1 MKKIIIILIVAAL
14 AGAGYFYFFK
24 PKAPSDLRFMT
35 THVTK
40 GNIVSRVLA
49 TGTLEGYKQVSVG
62 AQVSGQLQKLYVD
75 AGDEVKQG
83 QLLAQIDSRT
93 QQNALKDAQSQLNT
107 YKAQLVAKQATLK
120 RATLEFNRQQNMLKS
135 DASAKA
141 DFEAAE
147 ASLAQAKADVN
158 VVEQQIKQA
167 EIKVDTAKINVG
179 YTKIEAPIDGTVIA
193 IVTDEGQTVVSN
205 QTATTILK
213 LATMDTMTVKAEIS
227 EADVIKIKP
236 GMEVEFTILGD
247 PKRVFKS
254 TLKKIAPAPQSA
266 SSSSNTTTSSTST
279 AIYYNAEFDVPNDD
293 RVLRVSMT
301 AECSIIL
308 AQKKDV
314 LVSGDRIEQRF
325 LKTLIRVEILA
336 ECGQKRALP
345 FRILIRD
352 LNSLGF
358 ERCKD
363 RIQFGAVR
371 FRIKC
376 FDRLFAHFL
385 LPCRPFM
392 SYAHVVFPCRLPMS
406 SSHIRVQ
413 E

>member
-314 LVSGDRIEQRF
+314 LIVPITAV
-325 LKTLIRVEILA
+325 KTDHRT
-336 ECGQKRALP
+336 GK
-345 FRILIRD
+345 
-352 LNSLGF
+352 
-358 ERCKD
+358 
-363 RIQFGAVR
+363 
-371 FRIKC
+371 
-376 FDRLFAHFL
+376 
-385 LPCRPFM
+385 
-392 SYAHVVFPCRLPMS
+392 SYAMVLRKGGPQRVDVELGLRDQTKVEVSSGLTERDVLTVGDDVESAENAALANHQSRRRGPPRL
-406 SSHIRVQ
+406 
-413 E
+413 

>member
-1 MKKIIIILIVAAL
+1 MIVAAL

-314 LVSGDRIEQRF
+314 LIVPITAV
-325 LKTLIRVEILA
+325 KTDHRT
-336 ECGQKRALP
+336 GK
-345 FRILIRD
+345 
-352 LNSLGF
+352 
-358 ERCKD
+358 
-363 RIQFGAVR
+363 
-371 FRIKC
+371 
-376 FDRLFAHFL
+376 
-385 LPCRPFM
+385 
-392 SYAHVVFPCRLPMS
+392 SYAMVLRKGGPQRVDVELGLRDQTNVEVISGLTERDVLTVGDDVESAENAALANHQSRRRGPPRL
-406 SSHIRVQ
+406 
-413 E
+413 

>member
-35 THVTK
+35 THVTR

-314 LVSGDRIEQRF
+314 LIVPITAV
-325 LKTLIRVEILA
+325 KTDHRT
-336 ECGQKRALP
+336 GK
-345 FRILIRD
+345 
-352 LNSLGF
+352 
-358 ERCKD
+358 
-363 RIQFGAVR
+363 
-371 FRIKC
+371 
-376 FDRLFAHFL
+376 
-385 LPCRPFM
+385 
-392 SYAHVVFPCRLPMS
+392 SYAMVLRKGGPQRVDVELGLRDQTNVEVISGLTERDVLTVGDDVESAENAALANHQSRRRGPPRL
-406 SSHIRVQ
+406 
-413 E
+413 

>member
-1 MKKIIIILIVAAL
+1 MKKIIIILIVAVL

-266 SSSSNTTTSSTST
+266 SSSNNTTTSSTST

-314 LVSGDRIEQRF
+314 LIVPITAV
-325 LKTLIRVEILA
+325 KTDHRT
-336 ECGQKRALP
+336 GK
-345 FRILIRD
+345 
-352 LNSLGF
+352 
-358 ERCKD
+358 
-363 RIQFGAVR
+363 
-371 FRIKC
+371 
-376 FDRLFAHFL
+376 
-385 LPCRPFM
+385 
-392 SYAHVVFPCRLPMS
+392 SYAMVLRKGGPQRVDVELGLRDQTNVEVISGLTERDVLTVGDDVESAENAALANHQSRRRGPPRL
-406 SSHIRVQ
+406 
-413 E
+413 

>member
-314 LVSGDRIEQRF
+314 LIVPISAV
-325 LKTLIRVEILA
+325 KTDHRT
-336 ECGQKRALP
+336 GK
-345 FRILIRD
+345 
-352 LNSLGF
+352 
-358 ERCKD
+358 
-363 RIQFGAVR
+363 
-371 FRIKC
+371 
-376 FDRLFAHFL
+376 
-385 LPCRPFM
+385 
-392 SYAHVVFPCRLPMS
+392 SYAMVLRKGGPQRVDVELGLRDQTNVEVISGLTERDVLTVGDDVESAENAALANHQSRRRGPPRL
-406 SSHIRVQ
+406 
-413 E
+413 

>member
-158 VVEQQIKQA
+158 VVVQQIKQA

-314 LVSGDRIEQRF
+314 LIVPITAV
-325 LKTLIRVEILA
+325 KTDHRT
-336 ECGQKRALP
+336 GK
-345 FRILIRD
+345 
-352 LNSLGF
+352 
-358 ERCKD
+358 
-363 RIQFGAVR
+363 
-371 FRIKC
+371 
-376 FDRLFAHFL
+376 
-385 LPCRPFM
+385 
-392 SYAHVVFPCRLPMS
+392 SYAMVLRKGGPQRVDVELGLRDQTNVEVISGLTERDVLTVGDDVESAENAALANHQSRRRGPPRL
-406 SSHIRVQ
+406 
-413 E
+413 

>member
-49 TGTLEGYKQVSVG
+49 TGTLEGYKQVS
-62 AQVSGQLQKLYVD
+62 QKLYVD

-314 LVSGDRIEQRF
+314 LIVPITAV
-325 LKTLIRVEILA
+325 KTDHRT
-336 ECGQKRALP
+336 GK
-345 FRILIRD
+345 
-352 LNSLGF
+352 
-358 ERCKD
+358 
-363 RIQFGAVR
+363 
-371 FRIKC
+371 
-376 FDRLFAHFL
+376 
-385 LPCRPFM
+385 
-392 SYAHVVFPCRLPMS
+392 SYAMVLRKGGPQRVDVELGLRDQTNVEVISGLTERDVLTVGDDVESAENAALANHQSRRRGPPRL
-406 SSHIRVQ
+406 
-413 E
+413 

>member
-314 LVSGDRIEQRF
+314 LIVPITAI
-325 LKTLIRVEILA
+325 KTDHRT
-336 ECGQKRALP
+336 GK
-345 FRILIRD
+345 
-352 LNSLGF
+352 
-358 ERCKD
+358 
-363 RIQFGAVR
+363 
-371 FRIKC
+371 
-376 FDRLFAHFL
+376 
-385 LPCRPFM
+385 
-392 SYAHVVFPCRLPMS
+392 SYAMVLRKGGPQKVDVELGLRDQTNVEVISGLTERDVLTVGDDVESAENAALANHQSRRRGPPRL
-406 SSHIRVQ
+406 
-413 E
+413 

>member
-266 SSSSNTTTSSTST
+266 SSSSNSTTSSTST

-314 LVSGDRIEQRF
+314 LIVPIIAVKTDHRTGKSYVMVLRKGGPQRVDVELGLRDQTNVEVISGLTERDV
-325 LKTLIRVEILA
+325 LTVGDDVESAENAALA
-336 ECGQKRALP
+336 NHQSRRRGP
-345 FRILIRD
+345 P
-352 LNSLGF
+352 
-358 ERCKD
+358 
-363 RIQFGAVR
+363 
-371 FRIKC
+371 
-376 FDRLFAHFL
+376 RL
-385 LPCRPFM
+385 
-392 SYAHVVFPCRLPMS
+392 
-406 SSHIRVQ
+406 
-413 E
+413 

>member
-314 LVSGDRIEQRF
+314 LIVPIIAV
-325 LKTLIRVEILA
+325 KTDHRT
-336 ECGQKRALP
+336 GK
-345 FRILIRD
+345 
-352 LNSLGF
+352 
-358 ERCKD
+358 
-363 RIQFGAVR
+363 
-371 FRIKC
+371 
-376 FDRLFAHFL
+376 
-385 LPCRPFM
+385 
-392 SYAHVVFPCRLPMS
+392 SYAMVLRKGGPQRVDVELGLRDQTNVEVISGLTERDVLTVGDDVESAENAALANHQSRRRGPPRL
-406 SSHIRVQ
+406 
-413 E
+413 

>member
-24 PKAPSDLRFMT
+24 PKAPSDLRYMT

-266 SSSSNTTTSSTST
+266 SSSNNTTTSSTST

-314 LVSGDRIEQRF
+314 LIVPITAV
-325 LKTLIRVEILA
+325 KTDHRT
-336 ECGQKRALP
+336 GK
-345 FRILIRD
+345 
-352 LNSLGF
+352 
-358 ERCKD
+358 
-363 RIQFGAVR
+363 
-371 FRIKC
+371 
-376 FDRLFAHFL
+376 
-385 LPCRPFM
+385 
-392 SYAHVVFPCRLPMS
+392 SYAMVLRKGGPQRVDVELGLRDQTNVEVISGLTERDVLTVGDDVESAENAALANHQSRRRGPPRL
-406 SSHIRVQ
+406 
-413 E
+413 

>member
-40 GNIVSRVLA
+40 GNIASRVLA

-314 LVSGDRIEQRF
+314 LIVPITAV
-325 LKTLIRVEILA
+325 KTDHRT
-336 ECGQKRALP
+336 GK
-345 FRILIRD
+345 
-352 LNSLGF
+352 
-358 ERCKD
+358 
-363 RIQFGAVR
+363 
-371 FRIKC
+371 
-376 FDRLFAHFL
+376 
-385 LPCRPFM
+385 
-392 SYAHVVFPCRLPMS
+392 SYAMVLRKGGPQRVDVELGLRDQTNVEVISGLTERDVLTVGDDVESAENAALANHQSRRRGPPRL
-406 SSHIRVQ
+406 
-413 E
+413 

>member
-314 LVSGDRIEQRF
+314 LIVPITAV
-325 LKTLIRVEILA
+325 KTDHRT
-336 ECGQKRALP
+336 GK
-345 FRILIRD
+345 
-352 LNSLGF
+352 
-358 ERCKD
+358 
-363 RIQFGAVR
+363 
-371 FRIKC
+371 
-376 FDRLFAHFL
+376 
-385 LPCRPFM
+385 
-392 SYAHVVFPCRLPMS
+392 SYAMVLRKGGPQRVDVELGLRDQTNVEVISGLTERDVLTVGDDVESAENAALANHQSRRRGPPRL
-406 SSHIRVQ
+406 
-413 E
+413 

>member
-308 AQKKDV
+308 APPLRQITAPENPMRWFCVKA
-314 LVSGDRIEQRF
+314 DRRG
-325 LKTLIRVEILA
+325 LMW
-336 ECGQKRALP
+336 
-345 FRILIRD
+345 
-352 LNSLGF
+352 NS
-358 ERCKD
+358 
-363 RIQFGAVR
+363 A
-371 FRIKC
+371 
-376 FDRLFAHFL
+376 
-385 LPCRPFM
+385 
-392 SYAHVVFPCRLPMS
+392 
-406 SSHIRVQ
+406 
-413 E
+413 

>member
-1 MKKIIIILIVAAL
+1 MKKIIIILIVATL

-314 LVSGDRIEQRF
+314 LIVPITAV
-325 LKTLIRVEILA
+325 KTDHRT
-336 ECGQKRALP
+336 GK
-345 FRILIRD
+345 
-352 LNSLGF
+352 
-358 ERCKD
+358 
-363 RIQFGAVR
+363 
-371 FRIKC
+371 
-376 FDRLFAHFL
+376 
-385 LPCRPFM
+385 
-392 SYAHVVFPCRLPMS
+392 SYAMVLRKGGPQRVDVELGLRDQTNVEVISGLTERDVLTVGDDVESAENAALANHQSRRRGPPRL
-406 SSHIRVQ
+406 
-413 E
+413 

>member
-314 LVSGDRIEQRF
+314 LIVPITAV
-325 LKTLIRVEILA
+325 KTDHRT
-336 ECGQKRALP
+336 GK
-345 FRILIRD
+345 
-352 LNSLGF
+352 
-358 ERCKD
+358 
-363 RIQFGAVR
+363 
-371 FRIKC
+371 
-376 FDRLFAHFL
+376 
-385 LPCRPFM
+385 
-392 SYAHVVFPCRLPMS
+392 SYAMVLRKGGPQKVDVELGLRDQTNVEVISGLTERDVLTVGDDVESAENAALANHQSRRRGPPRL
-406 SSHIRVQ
+406 
-413 E
+413 

>member
-40 GNIVSRVLA
+40 GDIVSRVLA

-266 SSSSNTTTSSTST
+266 SSSNNTTTSSTST

-314 LVSGDRIEQRF
+314 LIVPITAV
-325 LKTLIRVEILA
+325 KTDHRT
-336 ECGQKRALP
+336 GK
-345 FRILIRD
+345 
-352 LNSLGF
+352 
-358 ERCKD
+358 
-363 RIQFGAVR
+363 
-371 FRIKC
+371 
-376 FDRLFAHFL
+376 
-385 LPCRPFM
+385 
-392 SYAHVVFPCRLPMS
+392 SYAMVLRKGGPQRVDVELGLRDQTNVEVISGLTERDVLTVGDDVESAENAALANHQSRRRGPPRL
-406 SSHIRVQ
+406 
-413 E
+413 

>member
-1 MKKIIIILIVAAL
+1 MKTIIIILIVAAL

-266 SSSSNTTTSSTST
+266 SSSNNTTTSSTST

-314 LVSGDRIEQRF
+314 LIVPIIAV
-325 LKTLIRVEILA
+325 KTDHRT
-336 ECGQKRALP
+336 GK
-345 FRILIRD
+345 
-352 LNSLGF
+352 
-358 ERCKD
+358 
-363 RIQFGAVR
+363 
-371 FRIKC
+371 
-376 FDRLFAHFL
+376 
-385 LPCRPFM
+385 
-392 SYAHVVFPCRLPMS
+392 SYAMVLRKGGPQRVDVELGLRDQTNVEVISGLTERDVLTVGDDVESAENAALANHQSRRRGPPRL
-406 SSHIRVQ
+406 
-413 E
+413 

>member
-120 RATLEFNRQQNMLKS
+120 RATLEFNRQQNMLKR

-314 LVSGDRIEQRF
+314 LIVPITAV
-325 LKTLIRVEILA
+325 KTDHRT
-336 ECGQKRALP
+336 GK
-345 FRILIRD
+345 
-352 LNSLGF
+352 
-358 ERCKD
+358 
-363 RIQFGAVR
+363 
-371 FRIKC
+371 
-376 FDRLFAHFL
+376 
-385 LPCRPFM
+385 
-392 SYAHVVFPCRLPMS
+392 SYAMVLRKGGPQRVDVELGLRDQTNVEVISGLTERDVLTVGDDVESAENAALANHQSRRRGPPRL
-406 SSHIRVQ
+406 
-413 E
+413 

>member
-314 LVSGDRIEQRF
+314 LIVPITAV
-325 LKTLIRVEILA
+325 KTDHRT
-336 ECGQKRALP
+336 GK
-345 FRILIRD
+345 
-352 LNSLGF
+352 
-358 ERCKD
+358 
-363 RIQFGAVR
+363 
-371 FRIKC
+371 
-376 FDRLFAHFL
+376 
-385 LPCRPFM
+385 
-392 SYAHVVFPCRLPMS
+392 SYAMVLRKGGPQRVDVELGLRDQTNVEVISGLTERDVLTVGDDVESAENAALANHQSRRSGPPRL
-406 SSHIRVQ
+406 
-413 E
+413 

>member
-266 SSSSNTTTSSTST
+266 SSSNNTTTSSTST

-314 LVSGDRIEQRF
+314 LIVPITAV
-325 LKTLIRVEILA
+325 KTDHRT
-336 ECGQKRALP
+336 GK
-345 FRILIRD
+345 
-352 LNSLGF
+352 
-358 ERCKD
+358 
-363 RIQFGAVR
+363 
-371 FRIKC
+371 
-376 FDRLFAHFL
+376 
-385 LPCRPFM
+385 
-392 SYAHVVFPCRLPMS
+392 SYAMVLRKGGPQRVDVELGLRDQTNVEVISGLTERDVLTVGDDVESAENAALANHQSRRRGPPRL
-406 SSHIRVQ
+406 
-413 E
+413 

>member
-308 AQKKDV
+308 AQKRDV
-314 LVSGDRIEQRF
+314 LIVPITAV
-325 LKTLIRVEILA
+325 KTDHRT
-336 ECGQKRALP
+336 GK
-345 FRILIRD
+345 
-352 LNSLGF
+352 
-358 ERCKD
+358 
-363 RIQFGAVR
+363 
-371 FRIKC
+371 
-376 FDRLFAHFL
+376 
-385 LPCRPFM
+385 
-392 SYAHVVFPCRLPMS
+392 SYAMVLRKGGPQKVDVELGLRDQTNVEVISGLTERDVLTVGDDVESAENAALANHQSRRRGPPRL
-406 SSHIRVQ
+406 
-413 E
+413 

>member
-266 SSSSNTTTSSTST
+266 SSSNNTTTSSTST

-314 LVSGDRIEQRF
+314 LIVPIIAV
-325 LKTLIRVEILA
+325 KTDHRT
-336 ECGQKRALP
+336 GK
-345 FRILIRD
+345 
-352 LNSLGF
+352 
-358 ERCKD
+358 
-363 RIQFGAVR
+363 
-371 FRIKC
+371 
-376 FDRLFAHFL
+376 
-385 LPCRPFM
+385 
-392 SYAHVVFPCRLPMS
+392 SYAMVLRKGGPQRVDVELGLRDQTNVEVISGLTERDVLTVGDDVESAENAALANHQSRRRGPPRL
-406 SSHIRVQ
+406 
-413 E
+413 

>member
-1 MKKIIIILIVAAL
+1 
-14 AGAGYFYFFK
+14 
-24 PKAPSDLRFMT
+24 MT

-314 LVSGDRIEQRF
+314 LIVPITAV
-325 LKTLIRVEILA
+325 KTDHRT
-336 ECGQKRALP
+336 GK
-345 FRILIRD
+345 
-352 LNSLGF
+352 
-358 ERCKD
+358 
-363 RIQFGAVR
+363 
-371 FRIKC
+371 
-376 FDRLFAHFL
+376 
-385 LPCRPFM
+385 
-392 SYAHVVFPCRLPMS
+392 SYAMVLRKGGPQRVDVELGLRDQTNVEVISGLTERDVLTVGDDVESAENAALANHQSRRRGPPRL
-406 SSHIRVQ
+406 
-413 E
+413 

>member
-141 DFEAAE
+141 DYEAAE

-266 SSSSNTTTSSTST
+266 SSSNNTSTSSTST

-314 LVSGDRIEQRF
+314 LIVPITAVKTDLRTGKSYVMVLRKGGPQRVDVELGLRDQTNVEVISGLTERDV
-325 LKTLIRVEILA
+325 LTVGDDVESAENAALA
-336 ECGQKRALP
+336 NHQSRRRGP
-345 FRILIRD
+345 P
-352 LNSLGF
+352 
-358 ERCKD
+358 
-363 RIQFGAVR
+363 
-371 FRIKC
+371 
-376 FDRLFAHFL
+376 RL
-385 LPCRPFM
+385 
-392 SYAHVVFPCRLPMS
+392 
-406 SSHIRVQ
+406 
-413 E
+413 

>member
-1 MKKIIIILIVAAL
+1 MKKIITILIVAAL

-314 LVSGDRIEQRF
+314 LIVPITAV
-325 LKTLIRVEILA
+325 KTDHRT
-336 ECGQKRALP
+336 GK
-345 FRILIRD
+345 
-352 LNSLGF
+352 
-358 ERCKD
+358 
-363 RIQFGAVR
+363 
-371 FRIKC
+371 
-376 FDRLFAHFL
+376 
-385 LPCRPFM
+385 
-392 SYAHVVFPCRLPMS
+392 SYAMVLRKGGPQRVDVELGLRDQTNVEVISGLTERDVLTVGDDVESAENAALANHQSRRRGPPRL
-406 SSHIRVQ
+406 
-413 E
+413 